1 MRQQI
6 LLNQLL
12 IGLIISHWKGQQ
24 YQRLFIESFHV
35 HILKAC
41 PLLEIDSFL
50 QALRLSKTG
59 NLYSDLGDHLC
70 GQIGCAVL
78 RNLTVYPILF
88 LYVFY
93 PEIMRV
99 TLQIYAGDLVRAY
112 RLAIVEALS
121 IVALNFLEQRNLF
134 FRLHAFSDDG
144 QPKLLGH

>member
-24 YQRLFIESFHV
+24 YQRLFIESFC
-35 HILKAC
+35 L
-41 PLLEIDSFL
+41 DSL
-50 QALRLSKTG
+50 SAWRNGSISRSGQASRIWTD
-59 NLYSDLGDHLC
+59 LYSGLGDQLC
-70 GQIGCAVL
+70 GQIECAVL
-78 RNLTVYPILF
+78 RNLAVDPILS

-112 RLAIVEALS
+112 RLAVVEALS